1 VHVAHVARL
10 VVIGLLVLALYFVVP
25 VDSNPYGGPALRV
38 GVAVLLFAALAT
50 AVVGQVQRSLADQD
64 RRLDGLICAILGVWV
79 VFALAFH
86 LLAVHQRDQVEGL
99 HTKID
104 ALYFTAST
112 MLTIGYGDV
121 HATGQVA
128 RGLVLFQMLFDVVFV
143 ATAATT
149 LNAHVRRRVSRSQRQ
164 PDPRQPDSRQPDSR
178 QPDSLDPG

>member
-10 VVIGLLVLALYFVVP
+10 FVIFFLVLALYFVVP
-25 VDSNPYGGPALRV
+25 VDSNPHGGPALRA
-38 GVAVLLFAALAT
+38 GVAALLFAALAA
-50 AVVGQVQRSLADQD
+50 AVVGQVKRSLADQD
-64 RRLDGLICAILGVWV
+64 RRLDGLITAILGVWV

-104 ALYFTAST
+104 ALYFAAST

-121 HATGQVA
+121 HATGQLA
-128 RGLVLFQMLFDVVFV
+128 RGLVLFQMMFDVVFV

-149 LNAHVRRRVSRSQRQ
+149 LNAHLRRRVSRSQLPQ
-164 PDPRQPDSRQPDSR
+164 APRDTS
-178 QPDSLDPG
+178 